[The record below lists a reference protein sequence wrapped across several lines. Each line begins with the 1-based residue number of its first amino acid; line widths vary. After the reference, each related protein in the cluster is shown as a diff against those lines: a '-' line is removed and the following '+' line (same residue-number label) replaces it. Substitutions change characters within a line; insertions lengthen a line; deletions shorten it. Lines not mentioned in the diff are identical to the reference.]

1 MQNILSKYSILY
13 LTNHTNWS
21 AHKDYFSNPKGVTWE
36 AVLNV
41 QDWPT
46 VPPPP
51 CRKKS
56 QYILDFSAKGILDW
70 ARKVPKK
77 LRVKSTG
84 FAKNH
89 CKNTAVQIILQCRSA
104 AQWFTVLV

>member
-13 LTNHTNWS
+13 LTNHTKRL

-46 VPPPP
+46 VGG
-51 CRKKS
+51 
-56 QYILDFSAKGILDW
+56 SAEMQKEYEAFL
-70 ARKVPKK
+70 
-77 LRVKSTG
+77 
-84 FAKNH
+84 
-89 CKNTAVQIILQCRSA
+89 
-104 AQWFTVLV
+104 